1 MQDWASNRI
10 QTVSGCLGRLVQ
22 ALDFSDDRL
31 ASLLDALGEDE
42 CCPAFET
49 ALNQH
54 IVQVYDLCA
63 ERVRIDTPTTS
74 GYWEVSEESLF
85 QLGHSKNLRPGLPQV
100 NMVLAALDS
109 LGMPLVVQVVVGDR
123 VDNPLYIPAME
134 QVCSGLER
142 RGLLDVGN
150 TKMMSLSTCAWLQ
163 AGQDHYLG
171 SLSAIQVSVAA
182 LEKALEKVWSGEQ
195 ALMTV
200 ARRHATGKRRTVPRD
215 MKSSVTRRR

>member
-1 MQDWASNRI
+1 MDVG
-10 QTVSGCLGRLVQ
+10 QTSHHHGSHGDINERFAGSGACFVVFTQ
-22 ALDFSDDRL
+22 A
-31 ASLLDALGEDE
+31 A
-42 CCPAFET
+42 
-49 ALNQH
+49 
-54 IVQVYDLCA
+54 I
-63 ERVRIDTPTTS
+63 
-74 GYWEVSEESLF
+74 
-85 QLGHSKNLRPGLPQV
+85 LPQPGKRPFHHPALRRHLEV
-100 NMVLAALDS
+100 RYPSETLAAVQGSATNVLCPFHHLADIAPI
-109 LGMPLVVQVVVGDR
+109 GPNDPHVRPLP
-123 VDNPLYIPAME
+123 VDVAHHQPCYVPI
-134 QVCSGLER
+134 LER